1 MEWAQ
6 TTPNIL
12 LGIGYLLALALA
24 AGVLLWVRDRL
35 SAPREPTPA
44 ELAARERTYRAR
56 LLAPNW
62 SAIEAQPG
70 AGPIPDTLRELYQDR
85 DLLLSTNLDVVD
97 PELHGGEEAVWSVD
111 RFCPADREA
120 LAEQWEELPRGSFT
134 FAECDGDPYYVVL
147 GKSGSDGGPVYHLF
161 HDGGET
167 VTVAPTLAT
176 FLTCCREAR
185 LRASQQRL
193 DG

>member
-1 MEWAQ
+1 M
-6 TTPNIL
+6 
-12 LGIGYLLALALA
+12 GDVLLAAAYLGGLVLA
-24 AGVLLWVRDRL
+24 AGVILWARDRL
-35 SAPREPTPA
+35 TAPREPTPA
-44 ELAARERTYRAR
+44 ELAAQERSYRAR

-62 SAIEAQPG
+62 SALEAVSGPG
-70 AGPIPDTLRELYQDR
+70 SVPDALRELYQDR

-97 PELHGGEEAVWSVD
+97 PRLSDGDEAVWSID

-120 LAEQWEELPRGSFT
+120 LAEQWGELPRGSLT

-147 GKSGSDGGPVYHLF
+147 GGTRADGGPVYHLF

-167 VTVAPTLAT
+167 VTVASSLAL
-176 FLTCCREAR
+176 FLACCREAR
-185 LRASQQRL
+185 LKAA